1 MRALF
6 ISDLHLNERDA
17 VTDVR
22 FDAFIK
28 GPARGADRLYI
39 IGDLFHVWLGDAMMP
54 SDTYALTIVAKIRT
68 LAESGTHVF
77 VARGNRD
84 FMIGDAFALA
94 CKATLLGQQTI
105 IELDGTRAL
114 LLHGDELCTDDIAFQ
129 RARKILRTDLFRKI
143 GNSLPTS
150 WRQAIARTL
159 RKKSDVHKA
168 NTSMQIMDANTQAI
182 DTMFAKHNVALM
194 IHGHT
199 HRPGDHAQ
207 QHQPP
212 RRRIVLSDWQQD
224 YGYLEWQGGEFRVLP
239 WHNPLV
245 LGG

>member
-17 VTDVR
+17 VTDAR
-22 FDAFIK
+22 FDAFIT

-54 SDTYALTIVAKIRT
+54 SDTYALTIIAKIRA
-68 LAESGTHVF
+68 LANSGTQVF
-77 VARGNRD
+77 IARGNRD
-84 FMIGDAFALA
+84 FMLGEQFARA
-94 CKATLLGQQTI
+94 CSATLLDQQTI
-105 IELDGTRAL
+105 FILGEQQAL

-129 RARKILRTDLFRKI
+129 RARRILRTDLFRKI

-150 WRQAIARTL
+150 WRHAIARTL
-159 RKKSDVHKA
+159 RSKSDAHKA
-168 NTSMQIMDANTQAI
+168 VTALNIMDANLQAI
-182 DTMFAKHNVALM
+182 ERMFDKHNVPIM

-199 HRPGDHAQ
+199 HRPGEHTHAND
-207 QHQPP
+207 

-224 YGYLEWQGGEFRVLP
+224 YGFLEWFDGAFHVRAWDAKTTL
-239 WHNPLV
+239 N
-245 LGG
+245 